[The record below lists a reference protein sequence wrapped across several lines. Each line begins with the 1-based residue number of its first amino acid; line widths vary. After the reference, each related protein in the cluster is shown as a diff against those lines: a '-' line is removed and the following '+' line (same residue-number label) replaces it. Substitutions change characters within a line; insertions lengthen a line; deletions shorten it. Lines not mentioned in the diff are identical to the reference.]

1 MQLNLRQEFL
11 NLLCD
16 HGTRLEVEAFH
27 LIFEW
32 ASVYLTDVYDVAQ
45 TCSMVKQHR
54 KRMRIT
60 SI

>member
-54 KRMRIT
+54 KRM
-60 SI
+60 